1 MPHPRILFVSTYPP
15 TQCRIATFTQSLLQS
30 MAQVRGSDR
39 GLAVARV
46 RGDTDDSISL
56 DPELVV
62 EVSTQSPVWP
72 AQVARA
78 AADFDLVWVQH
89 EFGIFGPGRGAQ
101 LLDLCEAL
109 EKPVVSTLHTVLLE
123 PTRMERKI
131 IEELSSRSQL
141 VVVMSQAARERL
153 LSTHEVDP
161 GKVFVIQHGAHVY
174 RRIGSHDRDRHP
186 IVATWGLL
194 GPGKGIEWGIR
205 ALTHLTHLRPLP
217 RYHVQGATHPN
228 VLATE
233 GEAYRHYLQALASDL
248 GVSDILT
255 MSPTYLPTDRLA
267 EMMEAIDVVL
277 LPYDSR
283 VQVTSGVLVE
293 ALAAGLPVV
302 ATAFPHAIE
311 LLSEGAGRVVP
322 HRNPKAMATALE
334 SLLTR
339 PRAMRAA
346 AMAARRMAPDLRWSS
361 VARRCEVAANHAI
374 SAASHAGVA

>member
-15 TQCRIATFTQSLLQS
+15 TQCGIATFTRSLLQA
-30 MAQVRGSDR
+30 MAQVRGSDQ
-39 GLAVARV
+39 GLGVARV
-46 RGDTDDSISL
+46 RGGTDDSTSL

-62 EVSTQSPVWP
+62 EVSNQSPLWP

-78 AADFDLVWVQH
+78 TVDFDLVWVQH
-89 EFGIFGPGRGAQ
+89 EFGIFGPGRGAR

-123 PTRMERKI
+123 PTRMEREI
-131 IEELSSRSQL
+131 IEGLSSRSQF

-161 GKVFVIQHGAHVY
+161 GKVSVIQHGAHVY
-174 RRIGSHDRDRHP
+174 RRIGCHDRDRHLT
-186 IVATWGLL
+186 VATWGLL

-205 ALTHLTHLRPLP
+205 ALTHLTHLRPL
-217 RYHVQGATHPN
+217 RYHIQGATHPN

-248 GVSDILT
+248 GVSDMLT
-255 MSPTYLPTDRLA
+255 MSAAYLPSDRLA

-283 VQVTSGVLVE
+283 LQVTSGVLVE

-334 SLLTR
+334 TLLTR

-346 AMAARRMAPDLRWSS
+346 AMAARRIAPDLRWSS
-361 VARRCEVAANHAI
+361 VARRYELAANQAI